1 MYTNRPT
8 AVSLITILFFLT
20 GLLIVMT
27 SLCTLFTPV
36 PGTASLAPIVI
47 GLLWLAL
54 GIFSFAVGWGLWTL
68 QEWSRIAAI
77 VLHALNLLGGLVL
90 GAVFVFGV
98 DISALDP
105 YLGSFGGTLSFP
117 GIGIGFWIV
126 AALSGVVIWY
136 LLLPEAQQAFL
147 RPEPRENPRPEPQL
161 TPTYLPRT
169 ERMSQLPAVQV
180 GPSVQP
186 PIEKTRIVDQRLPV
200 QGWLAVR
207 SGSRVGKQLALS
219 TSSRNN
225 IGRDASR
232 CDLVLDDMAV
242 SAEHARVQFEH
253 GQFVIYDLASSN
265 GTWVNN
271 RRVQKQMLLDSDEIR
286 LGDTLVVFKSVR

>member
-1 MYTNRPT
+1 M
-8 AVSLITILFFLT
+8 
-20 GLLIVMT
+20 
-27 SLCTLFTPV
+27 
-36 PGTASLAPIVI
+36 
-47 GLLWLAL
+47 
-54 GIFSFAVGWGLWTL
+54 
-68 QEWSRIAAI
+68 
-77 VLHALNLLGGLVL
+77 
-90 GAVFVFGV
+90 
-98 DISALDP
+98 
-105 YLGSFGGTLSFP
+105 
-117 GIGIGFWIV
+117 
-126 AALSGVVIWY
+126 
-136 LLLPEAQQAFL
+136 
-147 RPEPRENPRPEPQL
+147 
-161 TPTYLPRT
+161 
-169 ERMSQLPAVQV
+169 QV